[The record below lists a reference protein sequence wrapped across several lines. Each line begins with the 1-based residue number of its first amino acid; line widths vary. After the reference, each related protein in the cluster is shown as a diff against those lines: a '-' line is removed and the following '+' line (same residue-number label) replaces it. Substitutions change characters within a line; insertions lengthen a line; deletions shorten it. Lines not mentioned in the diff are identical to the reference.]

1 MCITLHRD
9 MNSSQLLV
17 KQMNSIDNCSAYNTL
32 VGPTGPRGPSETI
45 PGALK
50 AFTIFVDYSGASAIS
65 RVYIPPYLFGAGA
78 DARLPAGGV
87 FTGDVGT
94 DLVFLGLNTV
104 TIRNTNYA
112 FVSTISVS
120 GYVSGG
126 SWQTSNYGR
135 IATGYVYHSSTADY
149 LAIINALDAANTNG
163 GNTTTRPST
172 GSAAGFLAA
181 ITIFYM

>member
-1 MCITLHRD
+1 

-50 AFTIFVDYSGASAIS
+50 AFTIFVDYSSASAIS
-65 RVYIPPYLFGAGA
+65 RVYIPPYLFGTGA
-78 DARLPAGGV
+78 DARLPPGGI
-87 FTGDVGT
+87 FTTDVGT
-94 DLVFLGLNTV
+94 DLVFLGLDTI

-112 FVSTISVS
+112 FVSTVSVS

-135 IATGYVYHSSTADY
+135 IAAGYVYHSSTADY
-149 LAIINALDAANTNG
+149 SATINGLNAANTNST
-163 GNTTTRPST
+163 NTSTKPST
-172 GSAAGFLAA
+172 GAGAGFLAA
-181 ITIFYM
+181 ITVFYI